1 MRSSSVVRGG
11 LVVLL
16 GTLLPAA
23 ALAQGVTF
31 ANDVAPI
38 LYEHCVA
45 CHRPGAIGPFSLVSY
60 EDARAQA
67 EQVAAAA
74 ERRAMPPWKPVAGY
88 GQFQGARTLSEA
100 QIAVLGQWVESD
112 TPQGDAAA
120 TPPVPRFED
129 GWRRG
134 EPDLVLTVDTPYTLE
149 AGSGGVYRNFVVPT
163 ELTDQR
169 WVSAVELRPSAASV
183 VHHARILLDATGDA
197 RIAVAA
203 DVASGYDGL
212 MLDHGGFPDGHV
224 LGWSA
229 GPPPAIAPT
238 ALAWQLNPGTDLVVQ
253 LYLLR
258 RAASVTVQPSIGLY
272 FTDAP
277 PAFSPV
283 SVLLNSKTID
293 IPAGESNHLVEDR
306 FRLPVAVDLL
316 AISPHAHR
324 LGRRV
329 EAMATLPDGSQI
341 PLIRI
346 DDWDLDWQDEYRYER
361 PIHLPAETVVTM
373 RFVFDN
379 STDNPKNP
387 RTPPEPVRFG
397 SEPTDE
403 MAELRLQVI
412 PTDLDGRELLLR
424 NLEVKGIRD
433 DILGYQARLRADPT
447 DHESQTALAA
457 QYLQVGEVDLAIE
470 QLETVIQR
478 VPDYAEAHFNLGS
491 SLVAK
496 GLNDEAIAAYR
507 CAIEIRSNYSDAHN
521 NLGGLLEATGGMF
534 DAIAHY
540 RLALQFDPRNVNARY
555 NLGHAMQVQG
565 DFGQAAAAYE
575 EAARI
580 QPDDAV
586 VHSNL
591 GRVYVALRE
600 YELAVEHY
608 QTALRLEP
616 TLTDALVDLSWL
628 RATAPQPEL
637 RDTAEAIDLA
647 ARAGALAGADHPV
660 VMDARA
666 AAYASGGEFEIA
678 VTTAREAAER
688 ARTLPGFEQLAP
700 EIELRLRLYLS
711 FRPYRMAL
719 RGVEP

>member
-45 CHRPGAIGPFSLVSY
+45 CHRPCAIGPFSLVSY

-129 GWRRG
+129 GGRRG

-258 RAASVTVQPSIGLY
+258 RAASVTVQPSIGLSLHRRPTGV
-272 FTDAP
+272 FAGLGP
-277 PAFSPV
+277 PQFQDHRHPGWRIEPSRRGPLSSSGRSRLTRYPLHTPTAWGVASRPWPHCR
-283 SVLLNSKTID
+283 T
-293 IPAGESNHLVEDR
+293 AAR
-306 FRLPVAVDLL
+306 FRSSGSTIGIWTGRTNTATNGRSIFLRRRLSRCDLSST
-316 AISPHAHR
+316 I
-324 LGRRV
+324 RR
-329 EAMATLPDGSQI
+329 TI
-341 PLIRI
+341 
-346 DDWDLDWQDEYRYER
+346 
-361 PIHLPAETVVTM
+361 
-373 RFVFDN
+373 
-379 STDNPKNP
+379 P
-387 RTPPEPVRFG
+387 RTHGPRRSRSG
-397 SEPTDE
+397 SAQSRPT
-403 MAELRLQVI
+403 RW
-412 PTDLDGRELLLR
+412 P
-424 NLEVKGIRD
+424 
-433 DILGYQARLRADPT
+433 
-447 DHESQTALAA
+447 S
-457 QYLQVGEVDLAIE
+457 
-470 QLETVIQR
+470 
-478 VPDYAEAHFNLGS
+478 
-491 SLVAK
+491 
-496 GLNDEAIAAYR
+496 
-507 CAIEIRSNYSDAHN
+507 
-521 NLGGLLEATGGMF
+521 
-534 DAIAHY
+534 
-540 RLALQFDPRNVNARY
+540 
-555 NLGHAMQVQG
+555 
-565 DFGQAAAAYE
+565 
-575 EAARI
+575 
-580 QPDDAV
+580 
-586 VHSNL
+586 
-591 GRVYVALRE
+591 
-600 YELAVEHY
+600 
-608 QTALRLEP
+608 
-616 TLTDALVDLSWL
+616 
-628 RATAPQPEL
+628 
-637 RDTAEAIDLA
+637 
-647 ARAGALAGADHPV
+647 
-660 VMDARA
+660 
-666 AAYASGGEFEIA
+666 
-678 VTTAREAAER
+678 
-688 ARTLPGFEQLAP
+688 
-700 EIELRLRLYLS
+700 
-711 FRPYRMAL
+711 
-719 RGVEP
+719 